1 VKNAVQEEAV
11 FPASCCQQEF
21 PTNEIKRL
29 LAPHIGVAYKTAA
42 VRFAVPS
49 GERVFC
55 SRGCGAFLGSSA
67 SAKSIL
73 CQECNQATCTV
84 CKEKEHSGE
93 CLTADSALEELA
105 RKQGWQTCSGCKAIV
120 ELGIGCNHISYV
132 YTYRIS
138 GSSLTPSSCRCGNQ
152 FCYVCGAVWKTC
164 GCQQWTE
171 HRLQHAL
178 QFENGNEPPA
188 GEEARCDRH
197 DWVYGVGR
205 RRCGDCGRTRYHYRC
220 RGCAAITCR
229 ECRDRA
235 GNYGIHF

>member
-1 VKNAVQEEAV
+1 MK
-11 FPASCCQQEF
+11 
-21 PTNEIKRL
+21 EIGKS

-55 SRGCGAFLGSSA
+55 SSGCGAFLGSSA

-178 QFENGNEPPA
+178 QLENGNEPPPPQ
-188 GEEARCDRH
+188 EARCDRH
-197 DWVYGVGR
+197 DWVARVGR
-205 RRCGDCGRTRYHYRC
+205 RRCEGCGRNRDHYTC
-220 RGCAAITCR
+220 RNCPAISSR
-229 ECRDRA
+229 ECRYPA
-235 GNYGIHF
+235 GNYGIWH